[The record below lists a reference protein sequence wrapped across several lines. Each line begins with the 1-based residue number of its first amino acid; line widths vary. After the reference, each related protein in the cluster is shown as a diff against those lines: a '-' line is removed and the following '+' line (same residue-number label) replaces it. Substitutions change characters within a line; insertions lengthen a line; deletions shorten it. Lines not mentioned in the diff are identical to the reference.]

1 MGLLWGGGGRLK
13 REITLPHL
21 PEDKKKNEFPINT
34 FQKALSSYPEADEL
48 HF

>member
-1 MGLLWGGGGRLK
+1 MWNGVGEGRLK

-21 PEDKKKNEFPINT
+21 PEDKKKKYEFPINT